1 MIAIEQKTAA
11 VDLVSLWI
19 FNVASQ
25 SRRGCHQNTHAENP
39 LSSSYTERIEKVS
52 IAADASSV
60 PSRCSA
66 VCRSARSSA
75 W

>member
-1 MIAIEQKTAA
+1 MIAIEQKTSA
-11 VDLVSLWI
+11 VDQISLWS

-25 SRRGCHQNTHAENP
+25 RRRSCHQTIHAENP
-39 LSSSYTERIEKVS
+39 LSSSHIERIEKVS